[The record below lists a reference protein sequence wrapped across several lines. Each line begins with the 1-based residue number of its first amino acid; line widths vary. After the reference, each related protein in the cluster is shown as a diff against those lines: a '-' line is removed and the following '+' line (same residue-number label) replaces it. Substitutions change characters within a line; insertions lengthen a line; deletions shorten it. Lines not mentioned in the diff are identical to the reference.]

1 LSDLRR
7 FVSRC
12 GTAAFAGL
20 LIGGLAL
27 VGGVPDGPD
36 GPGGLAGLSGLNI
49 LATTPASAAAA
60 AGSQNSVNGYGS
72 AITAVGDQSGLGGPL
87 SGIASTPDGNG
98 YWTASASGQV
108 VNEGDAKSFGS
119 VTTALRAPIVGITAT
134 PDGGGYWLVAADGGV
149 FSFGDAKF
157 LGSTGGIVLNQPV
170 VGLAA
175 TPDGGGYWLVAA
187 DGGIFSFGDAKF
199 FGSTG
204 GIVLNRPVVGMAA
217 TTDGGGYWLVAADGG
232 VFTFGDASF
241 DGSMGGT
248 VLAEPVVGINATPDD
263 RGYRMVASDG
273 GIFDFGDAAFF
284 GSGTGAPLTAPVVG
298 MAARSGGYWIAYG
311 ATAPLNTALGQEEVL
326 AQLGY
331 SPLSWSSQGFGWRWA
346 PPATLQAL
354 WSPGQDGVIAQG
366 AIMAFESVAGL
377 PTDGVI
383 SATEINA
390 LQAAA
395 DGPSG
400 LDENPNGFSYALASE
415 ADPESLTV
423 WHNGVITETT
433 PANTGGAG
441 TPTARGSF
449 PVYLRLRNQ
458 VMRGT
463 NPDGGTYADPVQF
476 VAYFNGGD
484 ALHYMPRTSYGDP
497 QSLGCVE
504 LPLTAASIIWPYMT
518 LGSIVTV
525 V

>member
-1 LSDLRR
+1 MSDLRTLL
-7 FVSRC
+7 SHC
-12 GTAAFAGL
+12 GAAAAAGL

-27 VGGVPDGPD
+27 VGASPIGLD
-36 GPGGLAGLSGLNI
+36 GLA
-49 LATTPASAAAA
+49 ATPASAATS
-60 AGSQNSVNGYGS
+60 AGSQNSVNGYG
-72 AITAVGDQSGLGGPL
+72 AAFTAVGNQAGLAGPL
-87 SGIASTPDGNG
+87 SAIASTPDGNG
-98 YWTASASGQV
+98 YWTTSASGQV
-108 VNEGDAKSFGS
+108 VNEGDAQNYGS
-119 VTTALRAPIVGITAT
+119 VTTALRAPIVGIAAT
-134 PDGGGYWLVAADGGV
+134 HDGHGYWLVASDGGV
-149 FSFGDAKF
+149 F
-157 LGSTGGIVLNQPV
+157 T
-170 VGLAA
+170 
-175 TPDGGGYWLVAA
+175 
-187 DGGIFSFGDAKF
+187 FGDAKF

-204 GIVLNRPVVGMAA
+204 GIVLNKPVVGLAA
-217 TTDGGGYWLVAADGG
+217 TSSGDGYWLVAADGG
-232 VFTFGDASF
+232 VFTFGDAPF

-248 VLAEPVVGINATPDD
+248 VLSEPVVGITATPDNG
-263 RGYRMVASDG
+263 GYRMVASDG
-273 GIFDFGDAAFF
+273 GIFDFGDAGFF
-284 GSGTGAPLTAPVVG
+284 GSGTGAPVTSPVVG
-298 MAARSGGYWIAYG
+298 MAARPGGYWIVYG
-311 ATAPLNTALGQEEVL
+311 ATAPLTTVLGQEEVL

-331 SPLSWSSQGFGWRWA
+331 SPLSWSSQGFQWRWT

-354 WSPGQDGVIAQG
+354 WSPGQNGVIAQG

-377 PTDGVI
+377 PTDGAI
-383 SATEINA
+383 SAAEVAA

-395 DGPSG
+395 ADPTGP
-400 LDENPNGFSYALASE
+400 DANPNGFSYALASE

-423 WHNGVITETT
+423 WHNGVVVEST

-441 TPTARGSF
+441 TPTALGSF

-463 NPDGGTYADPVQF
+463 DPDGATYADPVQF

-525 V
+525 S

>member
-1 LSDLRR
+1 MSDLRR
-7 FVSRC
+7 FLSHC
-12 GTAAFAGL
+12 GAVASAGL

-27 VGGVPDGPD
+27 VGAV
-36 GPGGLAGLSGLNI
+36 PGGLAGLGGLG
-49 LATTPASAAAA
+49 TTPASAAASS
-60 AGSQNSVNGYGS
+60 GSQNAVSGYGS
-72 AITAVGDQSGLGGPL
+72 AIAAVGNQSGLAGPL

-108 VNEGDAKSFGS
+108 VNEGDAQNFGS
-119 VTTALRAPIVGITAT
+119 VTTALRAPIVGI
-134 PDGGGYWLVAADGGV
+134 
-149 FSFGDAKF
+149 
-157 LGSTGGIVLNQPV
+157 
-170 VGLAA
+170 AA
-175 TPDGGGYWLVAA
+175 TP
-187 DGGIFSFGDAKF
+187 
-199 FGSTG
+199 
-204 GIVLNRPVVGMAA
+204 
-217 TTDGGGYWLVAADGG
+217 DGGGYWLVAADGG
-232 VFTFGDASF
+232 VFTFGDATFFGSTGGIVLNKPVVGIAATPDGGGYWLVASDGGVFTFGDAKFFGSTGGIVLNKPVVGMAATSDRGGYWLVAADGGVFTFGDAPF

-248 VLAEPVVGINATPDD
+248 VLSEPVVGITATPDNG
-263 RGYRMVASDG
+263 GYRMVASDG
-273 GIFDFGDAAFF
+273 GIFDFGDAAYF
-284 GSGTGAPLTAPVVG
+284 GSGTGAPVTSPVVG
-298 MAARSGGYWIAYG
+298 MAARPGGYWIAYG
-311 ATAPLNTALGQEEVL
+311 ATASLSTALGQEEVL

-331 SPLSWSSQGFGWRWA
+331 SPLSWSSQGFQWRWA

-366 AIMAFESVAGL
+366 AIMAFESVVGL
-377 PTDGVI
+377 PTDGAI
-383 SATEINA
+383 SAAEISA

-395 DGPSG
+395 NDPSG
-400 LDENPNGFSYALASE
+400 PDANPDGFSYALASE

-423 WHNGVITETT
+423 WHNGVVVETT
-433 PANTGGAG
+433 AANTGGAG
-441 TPTARGSF
+441 TPTALGSF

>member
-1 LSDLRR
+1 MSDLRK
-7 FVSRC
+7 FLSHC
-12 GTAAFAGL
+12 GTAASAGL

-27 VGGVPDGPD
+27 VGAVPAGL
-36 GPGGLAGLSGLNI
+36 GGLAGLG
-49 LATTPASAAAA
+49 TTPASAAASP
-60 AGSQNSVNGYGS
+60 GSQNAVSGYGS
-72 AITAVGDQSGLGGPL
+72 AVAAVGNQSGLAGPL

-98 YWTASASGQV
+98 YWTTSASGQV
-108 VNEGDAKSFGS
+108 VNEGDAQNFGS
-119 VTTALRAPIVGITAT
+119 VTTALRAPIVGI
-134 PDGGGYWLVAADGGV
+134 
-149 FSFGDAKF
+149 
-157 LGSTGGIVLNQPV
+157 
-170 VGLAA
+170 AA
-175 TPDGGGYWLVAA
+175 TP
-187 DGGIFSFGDAKF
+187 
-199 FGSTG
+199 
-204 GIVLNRPVVGMAA
+204 
-217 TTDGGGYWLVAADGG
+217 DGGGYWLVAADGG
-232 VFTFGDASF
+232 VFTFGDARFLGSTGGIVLNKPVVGISATRDGGGYWLVAADGGVF
-241 DGSMGGT
+241 TFGDAPFVGSMGAT
-248 VLAEPVVGINATPDD
+248 VLSEPVVGITATPDNG
-263 RGYRMVASDG
+263 GYRMVASDG

-284 GSGTGAPLTAPVVG
+284 GSGTGAPLTSPVVG
-298 MAARSGGYWIAYG
+298 MAARPGGYWIAYG
-311 ATAPLNTALGQEEVL
+311 ATASLSTALGQDEVL

-331 SPLSWSSQGFGWRWA
+331 SPLSWSPQGFQWRWA

-354 WSPGQDGVIAQG
+354 WSPGQDGVITQG
-366 AIMAFESVAGL
+366 AIMAFESVVGL
-377 PTDGVI
+377 PTDGAI
-383 SATEINA
+383 SAAEISA

-395 DGPSG
+395 NDPSG
-400 LDENPNGFSYALASE
+400 PDANPNGFSYALASE

-423 WHNGVITETT
+423 WHNGVVIQNT

-441 TPTARGSF
+441 TPTALGSF

>member
-1 LSDLRR
+1 
-7 FVSRC
+7 
-12 GTAAFAGL
+12 
-20 LIGGLAL
+20 
-27 VGGVPDGPD
+27 
-36 GPGGLAGLSGLNI
+36 
-49 LATTPASAAAA
+49 
-60 AGSQNSVNGYGS
+60 
-72 AITAVGDQSGLGGPL
+72 
-87 SGIASTPDGNG
+87 
-98 YWTASASGQV
+98 
-108 VNEGDAKSFGS
+108 
-119 VTTALRAPIVGITAT
+119 
-134 PDGGGYWLVAADGGV
+134 
-149 FSFGDAKF
+149 
-157 LGSTGGIVLNQPV
+157 
-170 VGLAA
+170 
-175 TPDGGGYWLVAA
+175 
-187 DGGIFSFGDAKF
+187 
-199 FGSTG
+199 
-204 GIVLNRPVVGMAA
+204 
-217 TTDGGGYWLVAADGG
+217 
-232 VFTFGDASF
+232 
-241 DGSMGGT
+241 
-248 VLAEPVVGINATPDD
+248 
-263 RGYRMVASDG
+263 
-273 GIFDFGDAAFF
+273 
-284 GSGTGAPLTAPVVG
+284 
-298 MAARSGGYWIAYG
+298 MAARPGGYWIAYG

-331 SPLSWSSQGFGWRWA
+331 SPLSWSSQGFQWRWA

-354 WSPGQDGVIAQG
+354 WSPGQDGAIAQG

-383 SATEINA
+383 SATEINT

-395 DGPSG
+395 NDPSG

-423 WHNGVITETT
+423 WHNGVVTETT

-441 TPTARGSF
+441 TPTALGSF

>member
-1 LSDLRR
+1 VLNKP
-7 FVSRC
+7 V
-12 GTAAFAGL
+12 
-20 LIGGLAL
+20 
-27 VGGVPDGPD
+27 VG
-36 GPGGLAGLSGLNI
+36 I
-49 LATTPASAAAA
+49 AAA
-60 AGSQNSVNGYGS
+60 S
-72 AITAVGDQSGLGGPL
+72 
-87 SGIASTPDGNG
+87 
-98 YWTASASGQV
+98 
-108 VNEGDAKSFGS
+108 
-119 VTTALRAPIVGITAT
+119 
-134 PDGGGYWLVAADGGV
+134 DGGGYWLVASDGGV
-149 FSFGDAKF
+149 
-157 LGSTGGIVLNQPV
+157 
-170 VGLAA
+170 
-175 TPDGGGYWLVAA
+175 
-187 DGGIFSFGDAKF
+187 FSFGDAKF

-217 TTDGGGYWLVAADGG
+217 TSDGGGYWLVAADGG
-232 VFTFGDASF
+232 VFTFGDAPF

-248 VLAEPVVGINATPDD
+248 VLSEPVVGITATPDD
-263 RGYRMVASDG
+263 GGYRMVASDG
-273 GIFDFGDAAFF
+273 GIFDFGDGAFF

-298 MAARSGGYWIAYG
+298 MAARPGGYWVAYG

-331 SPLSWSSQGFGWRWA
+331 SPLSWSAQGFQWRWA

-377 PTDGVI
+377 PTDGAI
-383 SATEINA
+383 SAAEINA
-390 LQAAA
+390 LQVAA
-395 DGPSG
+395 DDPSG
-400 LDENPNGFSYALASE
+400 PDANPSGFSYAVASE
-415 ADPESLTV
+415 ANPESVTV
-423 WHNGVITETT
+423 WHNGAVVEIT

-441 TPTARGSF
+441 TPTALGSF

-484 ALHYMPRTSYGDP
+484 ALHYMPRASYGDP

-504 LPLTAASIIWPYMT
+504 LPLTGASIIWPYMT